1 MVPSSICADAP
12 LLCFRGVT
20 AVVLRRVGARQR
32 GRGATVEGA
41 RILAFVLTIPFGGC
55 EPHVWGWFLPVF
67 WGGFGAWVKPKIK
80 FAWFVRNIYENSG
93 FCSLRRR

>member
-12 LLCFRGVT
+12 LPCFRGVT
-20 AVVLRRVGARQR
+20 AVVLRCVGARQR

-55 EPHVWGWFLPVF
+55 EPHVRGWFLPVF
-67 WGGFGAWVKPKIK
+67 WGVCAGHG
-80 FAWFVRNIYENSG
+80 
-93 FCSLRRR
+93 

>member
-1 MVPSSICADAP
+1 MVPSSVCADAP
-12 LLCFRGVT
+12 LPYCVW
-20 AVVLRRVGARQR
+20 LRRVGARQR

-67 WGGFGAWVKPKIK
+67 WSARGAWVKPKIK

-93 FCSLRRR
+93 FCSLCRR

>member
-12 LLCFRGVT
+12 LPAPELPHRW

-32 GRGATVEGA
+32 GWGATVEGA
-41 RILAFVLTIPFGGC
+41 RVLAFVLTIPFGGC

-67 WGGFGAWVKPKIK
+67 
-80 FAWFVRNIYENSG
+80 
-93 FCSLRRR
+93 